1 MQQIVVLG
9 AGIAG
14 LSVAYHAGKIGLNP
28 NVEIFEEKASYG
40 GLLDNFTLKGFRF
53 DNAVHL
59 SFTKDDYVRSLFNQ
73 TPYITHKPNPYN
85 FENGKWF
92 KHPIQNNLFP
102 LPAVDK
108 VQAIKSFF
116 ERPTISNPDNYQT
129 WLFQQYG
136 EYIAKRFPLKYTR
149 KYWTVDAT
157 RLSTEWIGNRMYRP
171 SLEEVLLGAM
181 TDDTPNTYYTQEMRY
196 PQKGGFKSF
205 LDLIVKKCS
214 IHTNKKAKLINA
226 KKKYIEFATGE
237 KIYYER
243 LVSTIPLPEIV
254 KIIKDIPDNI
264 TIAANQLWAT
274 SIALISIGFN
284 RPDIAKY
291 LWFYIYDENLYASRV
306 YSPNLKS
313 LDNVPKGCSSLQ
325 FEIYFSKFNPL
336 PASDDLLIEYTINS
350 LQFMNLT
357 NNEGMEDIIIT
368 DCRIIPYANV
378 VFEQGMREK
387 RQSVIDYLKSKEI
400 YVAGRFGEWDYLWS
414 DQSLLSGK
422 KVIDSLFNITP
433 RKFTTD

>member
-1 MQQIVVLG
+1 MSQIMVLG

-14 LSVAYHAGKIGLNP
+14 LSAAYHEKKTVLNL

-40 GLLDNFTLKGFRF
+40 GLLDNFTLNGFRF

-59 SFTKDDYVRSLFNQ
+59 SFTKDDYVRTLFDQ
-73 TPYITHKPNPYN
+73 TPYITHKPDAYN

-92 KHPIQNNLFP
+92 KHPIQNNLSP
-102 LPAVDK
+102 LPAEDK
-108 VQAIKSFF
+108 VEAIKSFL
-116 ERPTISNPDNYQT
+116 ERPAISNPDNYQT
-129 WLFQQYG
+129 CLFQQYG
-136 EYIAKRFPLKYTR
+136 EYIAKRFPLKYTK
-149 KYWTVDAT
+149 KYWTVDAN
-157 RLSTEWIGNRMYRP
+157 RLSTKWIGNRMYRP
-171 SLEEVLLGAM
+171 SLEEVLFGAM

-196 PQKGGFKSF
+196 PQKGGYKSF
-205 LDLIVKKCS
+205 LDPMVKECA
-214 IHTNKKAKLINA
+214 IHTNKKAKLIDA
-226 KKKYIEFATGE
+226 KNKWVEFATGE

-243 LVSTIPLPEIV
+243 LISTIPLPEIIR
-254 KIIKDIPDNI
+254 IIKDVPDNI
-264 TIAANQLWAT
+264 AVAANELWAT

-291 LWFYIYDENLYASRV
+291 LWFYIYDESLYASRV

-313 LDNVPKGCSSLQ
+313 LDNVPPGCSSLQ

-336 PASDDLLIEYTINS
+336 PMSSDLLIEHTINS
-350 LQFMNLT
+350 LQLMNLA
-357 NNEGMEDIIIT
+357 NCGDIITT

-378 VFEQGMREK
+378 VFEHGMIEK
-387 RQSVIDYLKSKEI
+387 RRSVIDYLKSKEI

-422 KVIDSLFNITP
+422 KIIDSLFS
-433 RKFTTD
+433 TDMI